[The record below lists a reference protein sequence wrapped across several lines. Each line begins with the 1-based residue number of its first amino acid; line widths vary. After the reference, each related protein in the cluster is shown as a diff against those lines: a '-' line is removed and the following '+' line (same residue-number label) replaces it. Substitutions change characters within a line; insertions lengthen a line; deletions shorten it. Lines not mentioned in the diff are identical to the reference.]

1 MCNRIKNR
9 NRNRNSDLFFARL
22 VAGSAAAAAAVCVTG
37 KTLYQTVS
45 LFNRLQVLVQG
56 L

>member
-22 VAGSAAAAAAVCVTG
+22 VAGSAAAAAVCVTG